1 MEHAF
6 FDNEKVEKQ
15 PKAYRG
21 KRKIMGLTFL
31 SIFKRSWLRAKENIM
46 FALPRTLIPGRWPR
60 QFYI

>member
-15 PKAYRG
+15 PKAYQ
-21 KRKIMGLTFL
+21 RKKEDHGFFL